1 MRRFFSAHKKLH
13 CWLLGNLA
21 LLTLFW
27 LTRGQRAWMN
37 AVADHVT
44 TPLRRTLGAW
54 CSHFPFS
61 VMEVLV
67 VLLAALGA
75 LYALW
80 SVIAVI
86 RAKGR
91 RGRRAYGAVLGGAC
105 FGLSIYVGICLLW
118 GVNYYTDSFQDRSG
132 IVAQDVA
139 AEDLLAVTQYFAH
152 RLGETADTVARDE
165 NGLFAVS
172 RDEIFGY
179 SGQIYGPVTE
189 QFPFL
194 AFDDPL
200 PKRVYFS
207 PVMSALGF
215 TGVYCPYTGETNLNV
230 DCPPCLLPATIAHEL
245 AHQRAIASEQECNFL
260 AVLAATTC
268 GSDVYAYSGW
278 LLGYIYLGNALY
290 RLDQT
295 QWRAVYDSL
304 PETVKLDLAADSAYW
319 AQFQGPA
326 AKASEKV
333 YTSFLQSYGE
343 TRGMQSYG
351 AVVDLLVVY
360 YKNAANAR

>member
-1 MRRFFSAHKKLH
+1 VA
-13 CWLLGNLA
+13 LA
-21 LLTLFW
+21 
-27 LTRGQRAWMN
+27 
-37 AVADHVT
+37 V
-44 TPLRRTLGAW
+44 
-54 CSHFPFS
+54 
-61 VMEVLV
+61 
-67 VLLAALGA
+67 LAAL
-75 LYALW
+75 YFLW
-80 SVIAVI
+80 SVLAVVC
-86 RAKGR
+86 AKGR
-91 RGRRAYGAVLGGAC
+91 RGLRAYSAVLGGVC
-105 FGLSIYVGICLLW
+105 FGLSIYVGFCLLW
-118 GVNYYTDSFQDRSG
+118 GVNYYTDSFQEKSG

-139 AEDLLAVTQYFAH
+139 AEDLLAVTQYFAD
-152 RLGETADTVARDE
+152 RLTETAAAVPRDE

-179 SGQIYGPVTE
+179 SGRIYDAVTE

-194 AFDDPL
+194 AFADVV
-200 PKRVYFS
+200 PKRVHFS
-207 PVMSALGF
+207 KIMSAMGF

-268 GSDVYAYSGW
+268 GSEVYAYSGW

-290 RLDQT
+290 RLDSALWQ
-295 QWRAVYDSL
+295 QVYDTL
-304 PETVKLDLAADSAYW
+304 PRTVRADLAADSAYW
-319 AQFQGPA
+319 AAFQGPA

-360 YKNAANAR
+360 YKDAANAL